1 MGHTK
6 NQPTAQF
13 YRVNVDN
20 RFPWVYGGQLENST
34 VAIKSSTFSS
44 GISWKDWI
52 AGVGG
57 CETAYVAFDKD
68 NPVLGAGCYQGI
80 VRYNLELDNSKNIMA
95 YPSVIGEP
103 SDEQVQI

>member
-1 MGHTK
+1 MVYTK

-20 RFPWVYGGQLENST
+20 RFPYWVYGGQQDNST

-68 NPVLGAGCYQGI
+68 NPVLMYAGCYQGI
-80 VRYNLELDNSKNIMA
+80 VK
-95 YPSVIGEP
+95 
-103 SDEQVQI
+103 